1 MFLHIKRF
9 MEKMTVVETKNA
21 KDVVIPIAEARG
33 LRDELTKLL
42 AELYEHST
50 KHDEDRKNEVFE
62 IQIRGGSFK

>member
-1 MFLHIKRF
+1 MA
-9 MEKMTVVETKNA
+9 VVESKNT

-33 LRDELTKLL
+33 LRDELTKLV
-42 AELYEHST
+42 AELYEYSK